1 VPGAGKTL
9 VGLNTVHRPEI
20 KHESLFLSG
29 NGPLVRV
36 IQEALIRDVIEREH
50 GKTKRQAQIEV

>member
-1 VPGAGKTL
+1 LASILSTVPK
-9 VGLNTVHRPEI
+9 LNTKVYFCPATA
-20 KHESLFLSG
+20 
-29 NGPLVRV
+29 PLVRV